1 MATGTVKFFDR
12 AKGFGFITRDDGEK
26 DVYVNRADV
35 KAEEGLVEGDK
46 VQFDVE
52 AGQRGP
58 RATNVSKA

>member
-1 MATGTVKFFDR
+1 LVTGRVKFFDR
-12 AKGFGFITRDDGEK
+12 TKGFGFITRDDGER

-35 KAEEGLVEGDK
+35 KGEDGLIEGDK

-58 RATNVSKA
+58 RAKNVTKA